1 LAKPNAP
8 ALNDL
13 AETLRR
19 MNDLPAAEIAARRA
33 LLLALD
39 YHQAWDTLALVLRDA
54 EKFDEAEA
62 CAVKARALRLQV
74 RAISVPDSRD
84 LVGLS
89 PLNPEG

>member
-1 LAKPNAP
+1 
-8 ALNDL
+8 
-13 AETLRR
+13 

-74 RAISVPDSRD
+74 RGIRVQ
-84 LVGLS
+84 
-89 PLNPEG
+89 